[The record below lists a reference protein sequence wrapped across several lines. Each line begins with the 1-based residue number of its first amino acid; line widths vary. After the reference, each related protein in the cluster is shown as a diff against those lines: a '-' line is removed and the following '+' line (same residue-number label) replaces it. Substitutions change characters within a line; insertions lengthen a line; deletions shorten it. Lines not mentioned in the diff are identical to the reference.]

1 MSWRRRLEAARAALS
16 QEERAAEAAA
26 LTRAVGELDADTV
39 CGYVPFGVEPGS
51 PEMLDVLR
59 DRGRTVLLPVIPT
72 ERGPLDWAE
81 YTGPSSLAGGVFPQ
95 VLEPT
100 GPRLGPNAIA
110 EAEVVLVPALAVD
123 RRGARLGKGAGYY
136 DRSLP
141 LASPGARFVA
151 VVRDPEFVD
160 RLPAEPHDVRMHAVL
175 TPGRGVIDLPD
186 SETPELS
193 SGVPS
198 TSPVPRTSE
207 TSRDPGAAGAFE
219 ASEPL

>member
-1 MSWRRRLEAARAALS
+1 MSWRQRLEAARAALS

-136 DRSLP
+136 DRA
-141 LASPGARFVA
+141 LAGVDTDTLVLVFDGE
-151 VVRDPEFVD
+151 VREDV
-160 RLPAEPHDVRMHAVL
+160 PADPHDAVMNAVL
-175 TPGRGVIDLPD
+175 TQ
-186 SETPELS
+186 
-193 SGVPS
+193 SGV
-198 TSPVPRTSE
+198 R
-207 TSRDPGAAGAFE
+207 AL
-219 ASEPL
+219 PLS